1 MPSDTSTVLINMF
14 TVIPPTIAA
23 LAAFR
28 ATQSVKVQVKDV
40 KDQVGETDG
49 SGTIAAATADTQS
62 SILLATKILDRMD
75 ERLETVEKGQK
86 AHELWHAEGQR
97 ERRKSSQ

>member
-49 SGTIAAATADTQS
+49 EGTIAAATADTQS
-62 SILLATKILDRMD
+62 SVVLVAKILDRMD
-75 ERLETVEKGQK
+75 ERLEFVEKGQK
-86 AHELWHAEGQR
+86 AHADWHAKGQP
-97 ERRKSSQ
+97 ERRKSTP